1 MQIELV
7 PTQSLIEELMN
18 RFDHVVI
25 SGIIDGGDPKRFTHK
40 GNSRTCQGLATG
52 LTFQIQNTATTELT
66 LNNPAR
72 VRCNAPNGTISSKG
86 CGPSAA
92 KNTP

>member
-25 SGIIDGGDPKRFTHK
+25 SGIIDGGDQYKEIWRHK

-52 LTFQIQNTATTELT
+52 LTFQIQKYRDDRIDIEQL
-66 LNNPAR
+66 
-72 VRCNAPNGTISSKG
+72 GEG
-86 CGPSAA
+86 EM
-92 KNTP
+92 

>member
-18 RFDHVVI
+18 RFDHVVL
-25 SGIIDGGDPKRFTHK
+25 SGIIDGGDHYKEIWRHK

-52 LTFQIQNTATTELT
+52 LTFQMEPSFFDITEYQDH
-66 LNNPAR
+66 
-72 VRCNAPNGTISSKG
+72 
-86 CGPSAA
+86 
-92 KNTP
+92 